1 MNVFVC
7 VCVVYIDSETCRYQI
22 YTEMKMKIQYLQKD
36 LSHTPTKP
44 RHNSSKHNKYKSPE
58 VQVMLKMRK
67 ETTMYLNRRCQTPKD
82 ARTHGGDEAQLFEQL
97 QVQRRQW

>member
-1 MNVFVC
+1 MNNEE
-7 VCVVYIDSETCRYQI
+7 DSNFLRPRDAQKSFQKSNMLTIRKKA
-22 YTEMKMKIQYLQKD
+22 TMYLNGCSQEF
-36 LSHTPTKP
+36 S
-44 RHNSSKHNKYKSPE
+44 E